1 MSCGRSGHRAVFID
15 GIGTFRGHLG
25 DHAETGIIADHRAL
39 AGFDCVAV
47 GEQGIGT
54 VRVQRQGKIEC
65 QTGVIVHQTGE
76 IAALE
81 LEVLDFVHIA
91 FRTGQFDRI
100 CAGHCGRIRCGTAVL
115 SGRSS
120 GSTWR
125 RFGGED
131 TAQNKGRNQDRYENQ
146 GAHAAKRPFRGR
158 FAGFVIRSVFA
169 ERADDVEY
177 HCRKP
182 CDRAAER
189 HIDRFLTAVTGVV
202 VGQDTIADAFHSVTD
217 QRHCGECKQG
227 CHTERKKLWPPC
239 IGEFIQAENGG
250 AFENDRSDRADRDHN
265 GVHLPIDVITCRE
278 VEGEQNNAENRQ
290 YDDDCTGNGFTSE
303 VLLHGLRPPFLSFC

>member
-39 AGFDCVAV
+39 AGFEAV
-47 GEQGIGT
+47 RVTEQGVGA
-54 VRVQRQGKIEC
+54 VCVQRQAELKR

-91 FRTGQFDRI
+91 FRTGQFDGI
-100 CAGHCGRIRCGTAVL
+100 SAGHCGRICCGTAVL

-146 GAHAAKRPFRGR
+146 GAHAAKRPLRGR

-202 VGQDTIADAFHSVTD
+202 VGQDAVADAFDSVAD
-217 QRHCGECKQG
+217 QSHCGKSEERCYAECQ
-227 CHTERKKLWPPC
+227 KLRPPG
-239 IGEFIQAENGG
+239 IGEFVQAENCRTFKNDG
-250 AFENDRSDRADRDHN
+250 A
-265 GVHLPIDVITCRE
+265 
-278 VEGEQNNAENRQ
+278 
-290 YDDDCTGNGFTSE
+290 DCTQGDQ
-303 VLLHGLRPPFLSFC
+303 R